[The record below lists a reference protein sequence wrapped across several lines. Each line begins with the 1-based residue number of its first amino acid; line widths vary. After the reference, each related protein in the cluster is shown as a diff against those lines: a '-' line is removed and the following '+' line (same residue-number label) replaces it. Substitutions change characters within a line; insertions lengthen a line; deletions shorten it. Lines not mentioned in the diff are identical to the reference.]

1 MKDGERHTKVAWL
14 LKYLGTCCCERGLLL
29 PRVGCRGE
37 GGVGGGGGG
46 GGRCGH
52 LIRLCL
58 PSVCGNSN
66 FLVFPKLLLFLKT
79 ESLGGRIE
87 SLQ

>member
-46 GGRCGH
+46 GEVWPSYQAVFAQCMWK
-52 LIRLCL
+52 LQL
-58 PSVCGNSN
+58 PRFSQAASIFENRVTWWTN
-66 FLVFPKLLLFLKT
+66 
-79 ESLGGRIE
+79 
-87 SLQ
+87 